1 MAWTEV
7 PQTWRMQLLLLWPLN
22 CLLLTKII
30 IVAVLLCERHSLWL
44 CAGATE
50 LVCSCWNFHWR
61 FSTGMTPTNGDF
73 MLQDK
78 HSASSSWSSGRSWR
92 MFLDTFI
99 YFGNRNYI
107 RPSIYLDSSQFEHLL
122 PIGMQN
128 SKFQFFN
135 ISIRTESSQGATVFV
150 LPAWTPTVYSW
161 GEGSRPYGQYPWTLK
176 TPGLHTNTNTNATIL
191 M

>member
-1 MAWTEV
+1 
-7 PQTWRMQLLLLWPLN
+7 
-22 CLLLTKII
+22 
-30 IVAVLLCERHSLWL
+30 
-44 CAGATE
+44 
-50 LVCSCWNFHWR
+50 
-61 FSTGMTPTNGDF
+61 

-128 SKFQFFN
+128 SKFFKFDSDLGAGIVNCGSCWCCVICGDCLECALAHSLLVQNRFVRGGIFWTVPVCKGLSASASYGCDVCA
-135 ISIRTESSQGATVFV
+135 IQIRTESSQGATLFLV
-150 LPAWTPTVYSW
+150 LA
-161 GEGSRPYGQYPWTLK
+161 
-176 TPGLHTNTNTNATIL
+176 
-191 M
+191 